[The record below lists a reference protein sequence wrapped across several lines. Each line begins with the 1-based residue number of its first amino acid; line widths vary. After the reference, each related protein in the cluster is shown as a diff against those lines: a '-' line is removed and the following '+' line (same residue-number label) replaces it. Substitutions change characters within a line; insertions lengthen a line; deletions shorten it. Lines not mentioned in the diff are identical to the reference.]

1 MQLKEE
7 HIKILKNVLRND
19 IAIEK
24 EQLKRLEALKNK
36 LNDKDFMEKL
46 LSTNHFEE
54 RIRLNYRTI
63 MLTGKTIEQLIE
75 PLTNIKIDY
84 TKVHI
89 DYIPIKHKEIE
100 K

>member
-46 LSTNHFEE
+46 LSTNHFKQRLEE
-54 RIRLNYRTI
+54 LKLKEEIL
-63 MLTGKTIEQLIE
+63 
-75 PLTNIKIDY
+75 
-84 TKVHI
+84 KVLE
-89 DYIPIKHKEIE
+89 DNKEV
-100 K
+100 

>member
-24 EQLKRLEALKNK
+24 EQLKRLEAIKNK

-54 RIRLNYRTI
+54 RIKELA
-63 MLTGKTIEQLIE
+63 LKEEVLKVLEGK
-75 PLTNIKIDY
+75 
-84 TKVHI
+84 
-89 DYIPIKHKEIE
+89 
-100 K
+100 

>member
-46 LSTNHFEE
+46 LSTNHFKQRLEE
-54 RIRLNYRTI
+54 LKLKEEILKRLEGN
-63 MLTGKTIEQLIE
+63 
-75 PLTNIKIDY
+75 
-84 TKVHI
+84 
-89 DYIPIKHKEIE
+89 KEV
-100 K
+100 

>member
-24 EQLKRLEALKNK
+24 EQLKRLEAIKNK

-46 LSTNHFEE
+46 LSTNHFKQRLEE
-54 RIRLNYRTI
+54 LKLKEEILNV
-63 MLTGKTIEQLIE
+63 LEG
-75 PLTNIKIDY
+75 N
-84 TKVHI
+84 
-89 DYIPIKHKEIE
+89 KEV
-100 K
+100 

>member
-24 EQLKRLEALKNK
+24 EQLKRLKALKNK
-36 LNDKDFMEKL
+36 LNGEDFIEKL

-54 RIRLNYRTI
+54 RI
-63 MLTGKTIEQLIE
+63 EQLKLKEEI
-75 PLTNIKIDY
+75 L
-84 TKVHI
+84 KVLEG
-89 DYIPIKHKEIE
+89 K
-100 K
+100 

>member
-24 EQLKRLEALKNK
+24 EQLKRLKALKNK

-54 RIRLNYRTI
+54 RLEELKLKEEIL
-63 MLTGKTIEQLIE
+63 
-75 PLTNIKIDY
+75 
-84 TKVHI
+84 KVLEGN
-89 DYIPIKHKEIE
+89 KEV
-100 K
+100 

>member
-7 HIKILKNVLRND
+7 HIKILKNVLKND

-46 LSTNHFEE
+46 LSTNHFKQRLEE
-54 RIRLNYRTI
+54 LKLKEEILKV
-63 MLTGKTIEQLIE
+63 LEGK
-75 PLTNIKIDY
+75 
-84 TKVHI
+84 
-89 DYIPIKHKEIE
+89 
-100 K
+100 

>member
-36 LNDKDFMEKL
+36 LNGEDFIEKL

-54 RIRLNYRTI
+54 RI
-63 MLTGKTIEQLIE
+63 EQLK
-75 PLTNIKIDY
+75 L
-84 TKVHI
+84 
-89 DYIPIKHKEIE
+89 KEEILNVLE
-100 K
+100 GK

>member
-24 EQLKRLEALKNK
+24 EQLKRQEAIKNK

-46 LSTNHFEE
+46 LSTNHFKQRLEE
-54 RIRLNYRTI
+54 LKLKEEIL
-63 MLTGKTIEQLIE
+63 
-75 PLTNIKIDY
+75 
-84 TKVHI
+84 KVLEGN
-89 DYIPIKHKEIE
+89 KEV
-100 K
+100 

>member
-46 LSTNHFEE
+46 LSTNHFKE
-54 RIRLNYRTI
+54 R
-63 MLTGKTIEQLIE
+63 IEQLK
-75 PLTNIKIDY
+75 L
-84 TKVHI
+84 
-89 DYIPIKHKEIE
+89 KEEILNVLE
-100 K
+100 GK

>member
-7 HIKILKNVLRND
+7 HIKILKNVLRTD

-36 LNDKDFMEKL
+36 LKLNDEDFIEKL

-54 RIRLNYRTI
+54 RI
-63 MLTGKTIEQLIE
+63 EQLKLKEEI
-75 PLTNIKIDY
+75 L
-84 TKVHI
+84 KVLEG
-89 DYIPIKHKEIE
+89 K
-100 K
+100 

>member
-36 LNDKDFMEKL
+36 LNGEDFMEKL

-54 RIRLNYRTI
+54 RI
-63 MLTGKTIEQLIE
+63 EQLKLKEEI
-75 PLTNIKIDY
+75 L
-84 TKVHI
+84 KVLEGN
-89 DYIPIKHKEIE
+89 KEV
-100 K
+100 

>member
-1 MQLKEE
+1 MQIDEKYV
-7 HIKILKNVLRND
+7 KILKNVLRND

-54 RIRLNYRTI
+54 RLEELKLKEEIL
-63 MLTGKTIEQLIE
+63 
-75 PLTNIKIDY
+75 
-84 TKVHI
+84 KVLEGN
-89 DYIPIKHKEIE
+89 KEV
-100 K
+100 

>member
-24 EQLKRLEALKNK
+24 EQLKRLEAIKNK

-46 LSTNHFEE
+46 LSTNHFKQRLEE
-54 RIRLNYRTI
+54 LKLKEEIL
-63 MLTGKTIEQLIE
+63 
-75 PLTNIKIDY
+75 
-84 TKVHI
+84 KVLEGN
-89 DYIPIKHKEIE
+89 KEV
-100 K
+100 

>member
-36 LNDKDFMEKL
+36 LKLNDKDFVEKL

-54 RIRLNYRTI
+54 RI
-63 MLTGKTIEQLIE
+63 EQLKLKEEI
-75 PLTNIKIDY
+75 L
-84 TKVHI
+84 KVLEG
-89 DYIPIKHKEIE
+89 K
-100 K
+100 

>member
-36 LNDKDFMEKL
+36 LNGEDFIEKL

-54 RIRLNYRTI
+54 RI
-63 MLTGKTIEQLIE
+63 EQLKLKEEI
-75 PLTNIKIDY
+75 L
-84 TKVHI
+84 KVVEGN
-89 DYIPIKHKEIE
+89 KEV
-100 K
+100 

>member
-36 LNDKDFMEKL
+36 LNDKDFVEKL
-46 LSTNHFEE
+46 LSTNHFKQRLEE
-54 RIRLNYRTI
+54 LKLKEEILNV
-63 MLTGKTIEQLIE
+63 LEG
-75 PLTNIKIDY
+75 N
-84 TKVHI
+84 
-89 DYIPIKHKEIE
+89 KEV
-100 K
+100 